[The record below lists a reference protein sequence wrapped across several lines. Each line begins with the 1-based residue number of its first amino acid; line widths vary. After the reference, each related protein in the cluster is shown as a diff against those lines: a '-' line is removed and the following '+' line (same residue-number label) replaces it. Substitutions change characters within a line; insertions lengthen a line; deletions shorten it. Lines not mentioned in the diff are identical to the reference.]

1 MRAGESVG
9 RTLEPFGPRRSELVG
24 HLQNFLGVLGEGLS
38 SEARFDIAFDPFL
51 PRDGGGTLKSFITG

>member
-1 MRAGESVG
+1 MRMRAGESVG

-38 SEARFDIAFDPFL
+38 FRGQI
-51 PRDGGGTLKSFITG
+51 